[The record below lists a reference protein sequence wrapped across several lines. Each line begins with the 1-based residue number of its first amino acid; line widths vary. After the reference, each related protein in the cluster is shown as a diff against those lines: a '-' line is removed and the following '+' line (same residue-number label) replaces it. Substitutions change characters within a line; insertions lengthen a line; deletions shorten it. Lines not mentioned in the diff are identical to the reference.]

1 MPATVRISDQ
11 GRSLLGDL
19 AIETRSTMTEVLD
32 AALELYRRHRFLQ
45 SANEAYALL
54 ASDPAAGAG
63 YQSELR
69 CIEGTLGDGLADS
82 QP

>member
-69 CIEGTLGDGLADS
+69 SIEGTLGDGLADS

>member
-1 MPATVRISDQ
+1 MSATVRISNH

-19 AIETRSTMTEVLD
+19 ATQTSSTMTEVLD
-32 AALELYRRHRFLQ
+32 SALELYRRHRFLQ
-45 SANEAYALL
+45 AANEAYAVL
-54 ASDPAAGAG
+54 AEDPAASAS

-69 CIEGTLGDGLADS
+69 NLEGTLGDGLAGS